1 MQTKKRPFAG
11 LMAAILACALMA
23 AFAAGPVY
31 ADTDGTELQVA
42 QAQKLEIQLGVQWA
56 GVEFQLKTDTGLYP
70 EPIAVGEDG
79 VLRTEIGG
87 STTYIL
93 SCLNSPVLIP
103 DPDLASDP
111 DPAAADPDPA
121 ALASEP
127 SAGTAE
133 LPADQSGP
141 GAPADPE
148 ASGPDEVSGIPI
160 THIVLFGGGML
171 LAIGALIVMRVAK
184 KRKAGYG
191 AQSYDDDDD
200 E

>member
-1 MQTKKRPFAG
+1 MQTKKHLFAG
-11 LMAAILACALMA
+11 LMATILACALLA

-42 QAQKLEIQLGVQWA
+42 QVQRLEIQLGAQWA
-56 GVEFQLKTDTGLYP
+56 GLEFQLKTDAGLYP

-103 DPDLASDP
+103 NPTQVS
-111 DPAAADPDPA
+111 AAADPDPEV
-121 ALASEP
+121 LENEF
-127 SAGTAE
+127 SAGTSE
-133 LPADQSGP
+133 PPADQSGT
-141 GAPADPE
+141 GTPAEPE

-160 THIVLFGGGML
+160 AHIVLFGGGML
-171 LAIGALIVMRVAK
+171 LAIGALIVMRLTK
-184 KRKAGYG
+184 KRRAGYG
-191 AQSYDDDDD
+191 AQSYDND
-200 E
+200 EDE